1 MVVWPAV
8 LLTKGTK
15 RVNRNTKY
23 LSTLE
28 TESLEALG
36 RIFPAGFLF
45 MNEYRGRR
53 SVEGV
58 LMAAAEGGNRK
69 FKDFYKLA
77 RELRRYVVQAG
88 HGFSY
93 NDSLNSIAIVMGYP
107 SFRAARRNSARGIIP
122 IHRLPEGIRHLKM
135 PNLEELIAQDAAR
148 TGKALEGLTQTLE
161 DCKEQDKP
169 GASPRT
175 YTHTTA
181 HVGRTLDMNNL
192 HRPNWFVRQW
202 YRVVKLFS

>member
-1 MVVWPAV
+1 MDRN
-8 LLTKGTK
+8 K
-15 RVNRNTKY
+15 RH

-107 SFRAARRNSARGIIP
+107 SFRAAKRNSARGIIP
-122 IHRLPEGIRHLKM
+122 IHRLPEGIRHLGM
-135 PNLEELIAQDAAR
+135 PNLEGLVKTLQDNQATELRDRIVSGQVTPAVPFSNDIEQELIKKLAQKSKD
-148 TGKALEGLTQTLE
+148 
-161 DCKEQDKP
+161 
-169 GASPRT
+169 
-175 YTHTTA
+175 
-181 HVGRTLDMNNL
+181 
-192 HRPNWFVRQW
+192 NWFKRLW
-202 YRVVKLFS
+202 HRVTKLSD

>member
-1 MVVWPAV
+1 MERN
-8 LLTKGTK
+8 K
-15 RVNRNTKY
+15 RH

-58 LMAAAEGGNRK
+58 LMAAAEGGSRK

-93 NDSLNSIAIVMGYP
+93 NESLNSIAIVMGYP
-107 SFRAARRNSARGIIP
+107 SFRAAKRNSARGIIP
-122 IHRLPEGIRHLKM
+122 IHRLPEGLRHLKFPTAEEM
-135 PNLEELIAQDAAR
+135 AAKIQAGQALQLEERLKSGQVTPAVPFSSDIEQELIKRLAQKSKDSWFKR
-148 TGKALEGLTQTLE
+148 LWHRITTLS
-161 DCKEQDKP
+161 D
-169 GASPRT
+169 
-175 YTHTTA
+175 
-181 HVGRTLDMNNL
+181 
-192 HRPNWFVRQW
+192 
-202 YRVVKLFS
+202 